1 MSFLACVASVSS
13 RVMARKLQREQKKKK
28 GGRGRGRGEEERH
41 SLRSKRFRASSS
53 GKVGTRVKK
62 RNDRGGGGERRL

>member
-13 RVMARKLQREQKKKK
+13 RVMARKLQREQKKK
-28 GGRGRGRGEEERH
+28 GGGGRGRGEEERH

-62 RNDRGGGGERRL
+62 KE

>member
-13 RVMARKLQREQKKKK
+13 RVMARKLQREQKKK
-28 GGRGRGRGEEERH
+28 GGGGRGRGEEERH

>member
-13 RVMARKLQREQKKKK
+13 RVMARKLQREQKQK
-28 GGRGRGRGEEERH
+28 GGGGRGRGEEERH